1 MRAQAPSPE
10 GWPENSAYRLG
21 QGSAAQSLKR
31 NIPETPPKDLLAT
44 IPPIDRRAPQ
54 NLPAGD
60 PLLSSRARPSLDLAM
75 SALILAAVA
84 AAATFAA
91 PAMPPIDGDRL
102 VVGDPAPA
110 LSTEHWVKGEAPAE
124 LQRGTVYVIEF
135 WATWC
140 KPCIA
145 SFPHLSELQ
154 ERYADEL
161 VILSVSDESLDTVT
175 PFLAKEKHASVTHY
189 TMGTDPD
196 RSMYSDWMEAAQMR
210 GIPTAFIVDREGIIQ
225 YIGHPMGMD
234 AALRRVVT
242 GEEPDAAAMSDMPE
256 RDMSEMFAVEG
267 THSEAALEQ
276 LNELQQRL
284 GAAGGEVTFT
294 QRIVLKGALRMG
306 GPDGE
311 AMDLKSRR
319 EGTMLTG
326 GALGVHV
333 TATRTMEIPGMP
345 GGGMTENEVLL
356 ATSDRLIVKRS
367 SDSPFA
373 PSPFPTD
380 GWMGMSR
387 QDATDFANK
396 MPSPLPALVMMD
408 TNPVL
413 ASPLDLLA
421 RIVELTALEVTTNE
435 DGRMVLEGQGAAFV
449 GMPTGP
455 ESMEEMESDGQPE
468 VQQVDVRLEIVSG
481 DALEVTLIV
490 GAVDAPQFSMT
501 LSRLPSDAANDPALF
516 STGDEEVQDLL
527 PILKEKMEQ
536 MMSMAGSGF

>member
-1 MRAQAPSPE
+1 
-10 GWPENSAYRLG
+10 
-21 QGSAAQSLKR
+21 
-31 NIPETPPKDLLAT
+31 
-44 IPPIDRRAPQ
+44 
-54 NLPAGD
+54 
-60 PLLSSRARPSLDLAM
+60 M
-75 SALILAAVA
+75 SAMILAAVA
-84 AAATFAA
+84 AVATFAT
-91 PAMPPIDGDRL
+91 PAMTAPDGDRL

-110 LSTEHWVKGEAPAE
+110 LTTEHWVKGDAPAE

-154 ERYADEL
+154 ERYGDEL

-196 RSMYSDWMEAAQMR
+196 RSMYSDWMEAAKMR
-210 GIPTAFIVDREGIIQ
+210 GIPTAFIVDREGVIQ

-234 AALRRVVT
+234 GALQRVVT
-242 GEEPDAAAMSDMPE
+242 GEEPEATDMPE
-256 RDMSEMFAVEG
+256 MDTTELFAVEG

-284 GAAGGEVTFT
+284 GAPGGEVTFT
-294 QRIVLKGALRMG
+294 QRIVLKDALRMG
-306 GPDGE
+306 APGDENAE

-326 GALGVHV
+326 GEQGVRLE
-333 TATRTMEIPGMP
+333 ATRTMEIPGMP

-356 ATSDRLIVKRS
+356 ATSERLIVKRS
-367 SDSPFA
+367 SSSPFA

-380 GWMGMSR
+380 GWMGVSR
-387 QDATDFANK
+387 QDAQDFASK
-396 MPSPLPALVMMD
+396 MPSPIPAQVMMD
-408 TNPVL
+408 ANPVL

-421 RIVELTALEVTTNE
+421 RIVELTALEMTTNA
-435 DGRMVLEGQGAAFV
+435 DGRVVLEGHGAPFV
-449 GMPTGP
+449 GMPSMP
-455 ESMEEMESDGQPE
+455 ESMEDMENGAQPE
-468 VQQVDVRLEIVSG
+468 PQQVDVRVEIVSG
-481 DALEVTLIV
+481 DALEVTLTV
-490 GAVDAPQFSMT
+490 GMVDDPQFFMT
-501 LSRLPSDAANDPALF
+501 LTRRASDAANDPALF
-516 STGDEEVQDLL
+516 STGDEDVQDLL

-536 MMSMAGSGF
+536 MMSMTGGGR